1 MGKFDGVLLMS
12 DFDGTLAVNAK
23 ISPEN
28 RDALAYFMSEGGLFS
43 LASGRFS
50 TIIDTFDPACRPNV
64 YCAALNG
71 VEIFSPDDGRTVE
84 YTQLVREKASD
95 FTARLVDAC
104 PEIYG
109 VWVHTLSENERVE
122 PANAAEAA
130 KTFGNV
136 LTKIVYNVPTEKS
149 DEYFSAAKK
158 LGGKDF
164 FVIRSW
170 INGIELLP
178 LGAGKEDALRRIREL
193 LGPRVRLTVAAG
205 DYENDTGMVREA
217 DIGYAVANAVP
228 EVLAAADRITLPA
241 AGHAIAA
248 IISDI
253 EIIIQNIS
261 SNISG

>member
-1 MGKFDGVLLMS
+1 MGKFDGVLLAS
-12 DFDGTLAVNAK
+12 DFDNTLAVKAEV
-23 ISPEN
+23 SPEN

-43 LASGRFS
+43 LATGRFS
-50 TIIDTFDPACRPNV
+50 TIIDTIDPVCRPNT
-64 YCAALNG
+64 YCPVLNG
-71 VEIFSPDDGRTVE
+71 VAIFSPAENRIIE
-84 YTQLVREKASD
+84 HTQLDRDKASE
-95 FTARLVDAC
+95 FTSRLVDIC

-109 VWVHTLSENERVE
+109 VWLHTLSVAERVE
-122 PANAAEAA
+122 PESAAAA
-130 KTFGNV
+130 ARDFGDP

-149 DEYFSAAKK
+149 DEYFSAAKE
-158 LGGKDF
+158 LGGNEF
-164 FVIRSW
+164 LVIRSW

-178 LGAGKEDALRRIREL
+178 RGAGKEDALRRIREL
-193 LGPRVRLTVAAG
+193 LGSRVKLTVAAG

-253 EIIIQNIS
+253 EIIIQDKTIQD
-261 SNISG
+261 